1 MPIPLPAPPPRW
13 LEARKWNPSLH
24 PRGPDGRFTKSSAR
38 PATPKQKK
46 RIDYVRKAPK
56 RKPFKSQKEAA
67 TALARTS
74 TVPPASLPQLPETN
88 QALRAGRPAPDN
100 ALAAAMAP
108 IPEAMTMFRS
118 VPRSEF
124 GDVPPEDLRGFV
136 VRDAGF
142 FPASAAPTMPIP
154 GEVRMTIDVPAG
166 TRAAGSPDTSE
177 LVLDA
182 GVELSV
188 DEVTT
193 TPDGSTE
200 MHLTALPAEGELPT
214 QDEGAQ
220 DATPDEP
227 DVAEPD
233 VSTPDEPVDFDA
245 RVEAAATG
253 IDARDAA
260 PASLIRDSDPPLTRD
275 QQMALEDYG
284 ADNYEPINRMLR
296 GGDPEQGTVHADRE
310 TTQAWI
316 DRIDEAM
323 EQSRL
328 TSEVQ
333 TWRGLDMARRLF
345 GSRIDGDLTGMEWRE
360 DSYASTSADR
370 DVSEEF
376 ATTGRNP
383 DQVLMR
389 IVVPPGVGAV
399 EISGDTGSLPESELL
414 LQRGLTMRVVADNG
428 VDENGVRQLDI
439 EVVPIDA
446 ATTQT

>member
-46 RIDYVRKAPK
+46 RIDYVRKQPK

-67 TALARTS
+67 TALSRTS
-74 TVPPASLPQLPETN
+74 TVPPASLPRLPETN
-88 QALRAGRPAPDN
+88 QALRAGKPAPDN
-100 ALAAAMAP
+100 ALAASMAP

-124 GDVPPEDLRGFV
+124 GDVAPQDLRGFV

-142 FPASAAPTMPIP
+142 FPTSAAPTTPIP
-154 GEVRMTIDVPAG
+154 GEVRMTVDVPAG
-166 TRAAGSPDTSE
+166 TQAAGSPDTSE

-182 GVELSV
+182 GTELSV

-200 MHLTALPAEGELPT
+200 MHLTALP
-214 QDEGAQ
+214 DEGDTPAGVEAP
-220 DATPDEP
+220 DAPEAAPAPDAATPDTGAP
-227 DVAEPD
+227 AAET
-233 VSTPDEPVDFDA
+233 TPAEFDA
-245 RVEAAATG
+245 RAEAAATG

-296 GGDPEQGTVHADRE
+296 GGDPEQGIVHADRE
-310 TTQAWI
+310 TTQAWVDHI
-316 DRIDEAM
+316 DAAM

-328 TSEVQ
+328 TAEVQ
-333 TWRGLDMARRLF
+333 TWRGMDNARRLF
-345 GSRIDGDLTGMEWRE
+345 GNRMDGNLTGMEWRE
-360 DSYASTSADR
+360 DSYASTSTDR
-370 DVSEEF
+370 DVSHMF
-376 ATTGRNP
+376 ATTGENP

-389 IVVPPGVGAV
+389 IVVPAGVGAV
-399 EISGDTGSLPESELL
+399 EISGDTGSLPESEVL
-414 LQRGLTMRVVADNG
+414 LQRGLTMRIVADNG
-428 VDENGVRQLDI
+428 VVDGVRQIDV
-439 EVVPIDA
+439 EVVPADG
-446 ATTQT
+446 

>member
-1 MPIPLPAPPPRW
+1 V
-13 LEARKWNPSLH
+13 RKWNPSLH

-38 PATPKQKK
+38 PATPKQKQK
-46 RIDYVRKAPK
+46 IDYVRRGPK

-74 TVPPASLPQLPETN
+74 TVPAASLPQLPETN
-88 QALRAGRPAPDN
+88 RALRSGRPAPDN
-100 ALAAAMAP
+100 ALAEAMTP
-108 IPEAMTMFRS
+108 TPEPMTMFRS

-124 GDVPPEDLRGFV
+124 GDVAPEDLRGFV

-142 FPASAAPTMPIP
+142 FPASAAPTTPVP

-166 TRAAGSPDTSE
+166 TPAAGSPETSE

-182 GVELSV
+182 GVEMSV

-200 MHLTALPAEGELPT
+200 MHLTALPAEG
-214 QDEGAQ
+214 
-220 DATPDEP
+220 ATPDV
-227 DVAEPD
+227 D
-233 VSTPDEPVDFDA
+233 TPGEAIPAPETAPETDGPATFDA

-296 GGDPEQGTVHADRE
+296 GGDPQQGIVHADRE
-310 TTQAWI
+310 TTQAWV
-316 DRIDEAM
+316 DSIDEVM
-323 EQSRL
+323 GQSRL
-328 TSEVQ
+328 TSEIQ
-333 TWRGLDMARRLF
+333 TWRGLDNARRLF

-370 DVSEEF
+370 AVSEEF

-399 EISGDTGSLPESELL
+399 EISGTTGSLPESEVL
-414 LQRGLTMRVVADNG
+414 LQRGLTLRVATDNG
-428 VDENGVRQLDI
+428 VDANGVRHIDV
-439 EVVPIDA
+439 EVVPVDA
-446 ATTQT
+446 AQGS